1 MAGWPLALVFHLN
14 LSSRE
19 RQPSGGRL
27 RRTSRTLTAGSV
39 VHTSAVTLWW
49 HQQLQLLQRTRLQT
63 VTARR
68 SGTSQMAAV

>member
-1 MAGWPLALVFHLN
+1 MAGWQLALVSIAHLN
-14 LSSRE
+14 LSSSSSRE
-19 RQPSGGRL
+19 SQPSGGRL
-27 RRTSRTLTAGSV
+27 RRTLTAGSV

-49 HQQLQLLQRTRLQT
+49 HQQLQRTRLQT